1 MIEGSE
7 IIDLIEGIDLIELIE
22 GIEIVDLIDLL
33 IYRNGHIY
41 GQVFYW

>member
-1 MIEGSE
+1 MIEGIE

-41 GQVFYW
+41 GQVFYR